1 MRKITTERSGDL
13 DFHVPGWLAWTAEL
27 YEDVALG
34 RALAIV
40 EAAAKAEAYFLYR
53 GKERLMIKDIHCIPC
68 EQFLL
73 QLKPERSMSQ
83 GLAGRAGQKDITI
96 ER

>member
-1 MRKITTERSGDL
+1 LRKITTERFGDL

-40 EAAAKAEAYFLYR
+40 EAAAKAGHIF
-53 GKERLMIKDIHCIPC
+53 CIAA
-68 EQFLL
+68 
-73 QLKPERSMSQ
+73 KK
-83 GLAGRAGQKDITI
+83 G
-96 ER
+96 